1 MSTAKYA
8 SGLANLSAKK
18 EANDVMEETLERDLV
33 FDEKG
38 WQVGGVLAAGAA
50 GAAVGAAMGS
60 VVPIIGTAIGA
71 IVGTAVGGLVAL
83 GTDALGEN
91 IRDGWGKGSFVDK
104 AIEKTRETGSTSWMD
119 DYSGDEFSADELKK
133 LKENRS
139 AIKQ

>member
-8 SGLANLSAKK
+8 SGLANLASKK
-18 EANDVMEETLERDLV
+18 EANDVMEEALERDLV
-33 FDEKG
+33 FDERG
-38 WQVGGVLAAGAA
+38 LQVGGVLAAGAA

-91 IRDGWGKGSFVDK
+91 LRNESYVDK

-119 DYSGDEFSADELKK
+119 DYTGDEFSKDELKK